1 MISEDNLKLARFIKG
16 ALADPKQAG
25 VPFAVAGDVKTDVE
39 EYRTGNNVNVGKNW
53 DFYKG
58 RQTKYFVQRYNE
70 PNEAFADRKKNA
82 IIPNYCKF
90 IVDVGSRFL
99 YGKPEGIRRQYSAN
113 KKTEDRLRQL
123 EGLNQIPKHQLKSK
137 KLAGVFSEAITRFIP
152 VDERTNEQVTNV
164 TTQTTYPRAIHLDA
178 RYAFPLCNAWGKLIA
193 IVIEYKTKDYAN
205 NKDMEILELVV
216 SDSRW
221 TWHDGILATAEA
233 NPWELGAEF
242 VVQENSDTDED
253 DIQGIL
259 NLQIKLDESLTDAQ
273 HFYESHGWPQLVT
286 KTDLSQVVKQPG
298 YIWEISSE
306 NDGKVLDEI
315 DYLTWDGKMK
325 EARQHSQDLESYVL
339 KMSFTAKMVTGDLE
353 ALGQLRTGAG
363 IIAAYGPS
371 IQKAEERQVVWRQ
384 NEINL
389 FTAMAKMDA
398 ILHNQSVFNR
408 FPDLNISIV
417 YSDEFVPGEE
427 LIRAEIAAMAMNSHT
442 TTIRDEQRKKFPNAT
457 EEEIAEIRAEIIKD
471 SEELTD
477 SKRAFV
483 TEEKGGDE
491 ETPTSS
497 SEKKSKEQKE

>member
-1 MISEDNLKLARFIKG
+1 MISEDNLKLAKFIDG
-16 ALADPKQAG
+16 ALSDPTQKGQ
-25 VPFAVAGDVKTDVE
+25 PYAVAGHVKEDVQSI
-39 EYRTGNNVNVGKNW
+39 RTSHNVNVTTNW

-58 RQTKYFVQRYNE
+58 NQSKYFVQRHRE
-70 PNEAFADRKKNA
+70 PNEAFKERKKNA
-82 IIPNYCKF
+82 ITPNYCKF
-90 IVDVGSRFL
+90 IVDVGSKFL
-99 YGKPEGIRRQYSAN
+99 YGKPEGIRRQYSKD
-113 KKTEDRLRQL
+113 KKTETRLREL
-123 EGLNQIPKHQLKSK
+123 EGLNQIPRLMLQSK
-137 KLAGVFSEAITRFIP
+137 KNAGIFSEAILRFIA
-152 VDERTNEQVTNV
+152 VDQRTNEQITSVS
-164 TTQTTYPRAIHLDA
+164 TQTAYPRAIQLDP

-193 IVIEYKTKDYAN
+193 VVVEYNTKDYAN
-205 NKDMEILELVV
+205 NKELAITELVV

-221 TWHDGILATAEA
+221 VWHDGILVSAMKNE
-233 NPWELGAEF
+233 WELDAEF
-242 VVQENSDTDED
+242 VVLSNADTGED
-253 DIQGIL
+253 DIQGII
-259 NLQIKLDESLTDAQ
+259 NLQTKLNESLTDAQ
-273 HFYESHGWPQLVT
+273 HFYESHGWPQMVS
-286 KTDLSQVVKQPG
+286 KVDLSQVIKAPG
-298 YIWEISSE
+298 YIWEIQSE
-306 NDGKVLDEI
+306 SEGKVLDEI

-398 ILHNQSVFNR
+398 KLHNASLFNR
-408 FPDLNISIV
+408 FPGLNVSIT

-457 EEEIAEIRAEIIKD
+457 EEEIDAKRAEIVKD

-483 TEEKGGDE
+483 TEEKGGEDKAA
-491 ETPTSS
+491 TSS